1 MSDPGALAAT
11 RRAGVPCREKIR
23 PAKEAAM
30 DIGQPK
36 RIIEVEPVSLPLPEA
51 IPAPDPQ
58 PASVPEHAEP
68 TR

>member
-1 MSDPGALAAT
+1 
-11 RRAGVPCREKIR
+11 
-23 PAKEAAM
+23 M

-68 TR
+68 AP

>member
-1 MSDPGALAAT
+1 
-11 RRAGVPCREKIR
+11 
-23 PAKEAAM
+23 M

-58 PASVPEHAEP
+58 PTPVPEPAEP
-68 TR
+68 VP

>member
-1 MSDPGALAAT
+1 
-11 RRAGVPCREKIR
+11 
-23 PAKEAAM
+23 M

-58 PASVPEHAEP
+58 PTQVPEPAEP
-68 TR
+68 AP